1 MIEVYMYIK
10 EEFDNLKEA
19 KRFFRKNV
27 ECYLDPIR
35 KKLIQ
40 ITPEEKVRQKTISYL
55 IDKLNI
61 EKELMQVEIQLKDY
75 GISTLKRADII
86 IEQVIDEVYYPL
98 IVVECKAE
106 QVELTDRVLEQV
118 VDYADMINAPFVI
131 VTNGNE
137 LEILEYDEKEN
148 KYYYLNDIPIYD
160 DLVNRKVKRD
170 MTTNNSFIRTSFNK
184 LSDIEYIEKQDKE
197 LGRYMIGVDS
207 CNAIKPFTVNIGEC
221 FLDISKRIPA
231 GEYNGI
237 KIVEDIGLRY
247 MSYGNSGG
255 GTFPGLYRTLI
266 IEDKNR
272 NAQMISFMISSYES
286 DKKEGRKGVSVLIV
300 AIDDFEKSHNSLQL
314 RLEDG
319 VNISKNTI
327 TIVHN
332 GRITVGNKGRA
343 KREGLFDIIDNIY
356 PELIENNKVVLG
368 NLKNNV
374 LYYMDDKD
382 IINLVTNLIKYA
394 LSRDKYREFIK
405 NSIK

>member
-1 MIEVYMYIK
+1 MYIK
-10 EEFDNLKEA
+10 DELDILKES

-40 ITPEEKVRQKTISYL
+40 ITPEEKVRQKTILYL
-55 IDKLNI
+55 IDKLKI
-61 EKELMQVEIQLKDY
+61 EKELIQVEIPLKDY

-106 QVELTDRVLEQV
+106 QIELTDRVLEQV

-207 CNAIKPFTVNIGEC
+207 YNAIKPFAVNIGEC
-221 FLDISKRIPA
+221 FLDVSKRIPI
-231 GEYNGI
+231 GEYNDI

-266 IEDKNR
+266 IEDKNG

-286 DKKEGRKGVSVLIV
+286 NKKEGRKGVSVLIV

-327 TIVHN
+327 AITHN
-332 GRITVGNKGRA
+332 GRITVGNKGSA
-343 KREGLFDIIDNIY
+343 KRDGLFNLINESY
-356 PELIENNKVVLG
+356 PELLQNNKVALG
-368 NLKNNV
+368 DLRNDV
-374 LYYMDDKD
+374 LYYMDDKE
-382 IINLVTNLIKYA
+382 IINLVINLIKYA
-394 LSRDKYREFIK
+394 LVRDKYRELIK
-405 NSIK
+405 NNIK